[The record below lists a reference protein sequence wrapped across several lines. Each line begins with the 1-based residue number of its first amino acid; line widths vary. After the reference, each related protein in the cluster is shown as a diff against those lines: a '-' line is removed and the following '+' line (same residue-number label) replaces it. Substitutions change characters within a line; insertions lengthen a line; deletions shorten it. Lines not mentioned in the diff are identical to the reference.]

1 VVGEIRDA
9 RMIKKA
15 MEQRWPIDAEK
26 RKAVVERLTKILND
40 PQSTAREATV
50 AAKALMSAEA
60 QNQADEQHHDD
71 RMDEGRNRIL
81 DLLGREGSSA
91 GAVVIEQRGKG
102 IISGGD
108 KQAPSR
114 ISATK
119 NKGRKS

>member
-1 VVGEIRDA
+1 
-9 RMIKKA
+9 MIKQA

-26 RKAVVERLTKILND
+26 RKLVVERLTKILDD
-40 PQSTAREATV
+40 PQSTAREATA

-60 QNQADEQHHDD
+60 QNQTDEQHQDD

-81 DLLGREGSSA
+81 DLLGREGSGA
-91 GAVVIEQRGKG
+91 GTVIIEQRGKG
-102 IISGGD
+102 IINGGD

-114 ISATK
+114 ISAPK

>member
-40 PQSTAREATV
+40 PQSTAREATA

>member
-15 MEQRWPIDAEK
+15 MEQRWPIDAKK

-40 PQSTAREATV
+40 PQSTAREATA